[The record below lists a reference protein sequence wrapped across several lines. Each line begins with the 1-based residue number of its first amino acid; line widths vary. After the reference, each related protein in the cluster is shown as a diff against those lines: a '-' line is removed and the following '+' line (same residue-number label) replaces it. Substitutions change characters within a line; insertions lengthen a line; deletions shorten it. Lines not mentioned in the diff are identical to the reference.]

1 MALVRCPTHKIPY
14 NDENPRGCPACSR
27 EKQGAGRPSAIQELA
42 RVAQAARRPG
52 ATATVPP
59 PAPPKPA
66 ARATRPSIQRPFAVT
81 TPPKAPVPE
90 EGTFDKLRSFAEQRS
105 SMAAGAVAIAAIV
118 LVWVLTSGPRFMEG
132 LSPVPIDESDV
143 RPLPLDP
150 NGPVSVAFSA
160 LGNKPPI
167 PNPESPRVA
176 RYTYGAD
183 LTVDVLNGLIYA
195 ITLRIPNRSWNGL
208 YAGMDQRTAEGT
220 LALLGPP
227 QQSGS
232 YDPQPSIVDGFMT
245 FPTLDGRPRRTLRV
259 EVRPPNG
266 CFDVLVDIQPQ
277 AIGMLQ
283 DGENRQAV
291 VGYQGDPFI
300 WVVTQIRI
308 VSRSMTGPYSTGPA
322 C

>member
-1 MALVRCPTHKIPY
+1 VV
-14 NDENPRGCPACSR
+14 D
-27 EKQGAGRPSAIQELA
+27 PSE
-42 RVAQAARRPG
+42 
-52 ATATVPP
+52 
-59 PAPPKPA
+59 
-66 ARATRPSIQRPFAVT
+66 
-81 TPPKAPVPE
+81 
-90 EGTFDKLRSFAEQRS
+90 
-105 SMAAGAVAIAAIV
+105 
-118 LVWVLTSGPRFMEG
+118 
-132 LSPVPIDESDV
+132 V

-150 NGPVSVAFSA
+150 NSPVSVAFSA

-167 PNPESPRVA
+167 PNPESSRVA

-195 ITLRIPNRSWNGL
+195 VTLRIPNRSWNGL

-227 QQSGS
+227 RQSDVS
-232 YDPQPSIVDGFMT
+232 DPQPSVIDGFIT
-245 FPTLDGRPRRTLRV
+245 FPSLDARPRQTLRV

-283 DGENRQAV
+283 EGDSRLAV
-291 VGYQGDPFI
+291 VGRQGDPYM
-300 WVVTQIRI
+300 WVVTQIRV